1 MKQFKTFEEFIINID
16 LIPNTVAVD
25 VMKRIND
32 WLSSGGKEEDS
43 YIQKQLKFA
52 SYFIGKSN

>member
-1 MKQFKTFEEFIINID
+1 MKEFKTFAEFRLNID
-16 LIPNTVAVD
+16 LIPNTVAID

-32 WLSSGGKEEDS
+32 WLSSGGKEEDP